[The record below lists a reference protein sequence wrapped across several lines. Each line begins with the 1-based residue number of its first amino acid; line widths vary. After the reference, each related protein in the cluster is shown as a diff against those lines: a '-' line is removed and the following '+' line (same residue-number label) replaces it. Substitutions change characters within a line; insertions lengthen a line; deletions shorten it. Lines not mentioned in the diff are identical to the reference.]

1 MLNSIGIKIIMPN
14 KQSRNIINRL
24 KNNYNIK
31 NDFTLNLLSESY
43 LFINKMESH
52 AINFSVLEENKDH
65 LILKINN
72 FEVYAESVEDIFILS
87 EVFIDKDYNFL
98 SNEEYVFLDIGTNIG
113 ITSLFLS
120 TKENIKAIYGFEPVP
135 YTYKIAI
142 GNLKRNNISNVEI
155 KNIGLGG
162 FSRKE
167 EFVFNSKLKG
177 NSGLRGEASF
187 SIRNLKEK
195 EKTIVSVDIIDVSEE
210 FLKIKKIHTQEKIG
224 LKIDCEGGEYEIIDK
239 LDLDGLLDQVNVLII
254 EWHDKGAEHIEDIL
268 IKNKFKIFSRVLET
282 NSGIIYASK

>member
-1 MLNSIGIKIIMPN
+1 MTSIIIPSFNRADLISETLDSVLNQTYRYWECIIVDDGSTDFSSEIISKYLELDNRFKYLERP
-14 KQSRNIINRL
+14 KDRLKGPSACRNIGLQNA
-24 KNNYNIK
+24 KG
-31 NDFTLNLLSESY
+31 
-43 LFINKMESH
+43 
-52 AINFSVLEENKDH
+52 
-65 LILKINN
+65 
-72 FEVYAESVEDIFILS
+72 
-87 EVFIDKDYNFL
+87 
-98 SNEEYVFLDIGTNIG
+98 EYVIFLDIGTNIG

-210 FLKIKKIHTQEKIG
+210 FLKIKKIHPQEKIG

-254 EWHDKGAEHIEDIL
+254 EWHDKGAEHIEDVL

>member
-1 MLNSIGIKIIMPN
+1 MRNEIVTSIIIPSFNRADLISETLDSVLNQTYRYWECIIVDDGSTDFSSEIISKYLELDNRFKYLERP
-14 KQSRNIINRL
+14 KDRLKGPSACRNIGLQNA
-24 KNNYNIK
+24 KG
-31 NDFTLNLLSESY
+31 
-43 LFINKMESH
+43 
-52 AINFSVLEENKDH
+52 
-65 LILKINN
+65 
-72 FEVYAESVEDIFILS
+72 
-87 EVFIDKDYNFL
+87 
-98 SNEEYVFLDIGTNIG
+98 EYVIFLDIGTNIG

-167 EFVFNSKLKG
+167 EFVFNSKHKG

>member
-1 MLNSIGIKIIMPN
+1 MRNEIVTSIIIPSFNRADLISETLDSVLNQTYRYWECIIVDDGSTDFSSEIISKYLELDNRFKYLERP
-14 KQSRNIINRL
+14 KDRLKGPSACRNIGLQNA
-24 KNNYNIK
+24 KG
-31 NDFTLNLLSESY
+31 
-43 LFINKMESH
+43 
-52 AINFSVLEENKDH
+52 
-65 LILKINN
+65 
-72 FEVYAESVEDIFILS
+72 
-87 EVFIDKDYNFL
+87 
-98 SNEEYVFLDIGTNIG
+98 EYVIFLDIGTNIG

-210 FLKIKKIHTQEKIG
+210 FLKIKKIHPQEKIG

-254 EWHDKGAEHIEDIL
+254 EWHDKGAEHIEDVL